1 MLGYTHVAVGA
12 TTALLYTNMQGM
24 GINSELIVPIVVG
37 SIGGLVPDVD
47 MYDTDDESKNL
58 KKRIK
63 YIVIVMVLLMGLFWL
78 LHEQLNLDLLISSIC
93 IFILMIII
101 CNALSAHRHV
111 SHSLLAMGIFTYS
124 LIRIH
129 KDLGMMFMLAY
140 ASHLLLDIINYKR
153 VHLFSFIPK
162 LKKGI
167 CLKLVKA
174 DNPVV
179 NSVITGMAIFL
190 SFFILLLMSKN

>member
-78 LHEQLNLDLLISSIC
+78 LHEQLYLDLLISSIG

-101 CNALSAHRHV
+101 CYALSAHRHV

-153 VHLFSFIPK
+153 VHLFNFIPK